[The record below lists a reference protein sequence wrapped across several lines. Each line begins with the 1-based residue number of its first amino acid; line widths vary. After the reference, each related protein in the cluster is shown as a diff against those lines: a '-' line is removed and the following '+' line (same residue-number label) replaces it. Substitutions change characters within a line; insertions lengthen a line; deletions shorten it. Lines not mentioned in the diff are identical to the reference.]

1 MLSFETKFI
10 SPNPTRY
17 SVTLKPALHVSP
29 PIGGPENAP
38 IYTPNRFSFSSLTA
52 TEIRVSWL
60 FR

>member
-10 SPNPTRY
+10 TPNPTRY
-17 SVTLKPALHVSP
+17 SATLKPAFHVLP

-38 IYTPNRFSFSSLTA
+38 IYTPNRFGFSSLTA
-52 TEIRVSWL
+52 RENRVSCL